1 RTKMDAKQETI
12 SVVVRLRPLIER
24 ELNSCCKEEWLAE
37 DSTVRT
43 ADGTKRFCFD
53 GVYGKSHQTQAL
65 YTQAVKPIVT
75 SCMEGVSGT
84 VFAYGQ
90 TSSGKTHTMYGSVQD
105 PGVIVLALRDIFALQ
120 EMATEREFL
129 VSISFLEIY
138 NERVI
143 DLLSNDPDKKVSVII
158 ERTKSTLRNVKE
170 EIVTSVDEVLNLLS
184 KGEAQRHIGE
194 TNMNERSSRSH
205 TILRLAIES
214 RCREEDGVI
223 WNSVLNLVDLA
234 GSERVS
240 ESGASGTTLK
250 EACNINSSLS
260 SLCLVIRQLSE
271 NSSYISFRD
280 SKLTSILMSSLGGN
294 SRTLIVCNITPA
306 VYDQSQRTLNFASIA
321 KTVKNK
327 PVVNE
332 SVSDEAYR
340 KRLEKQMES
349 LKEQLLKMT
358 CQKDR
363 VEAENERLVR
373 QMETSRVAD
382 ENPRFGQLAEEQLSE
397 RQRVLHQME
406 TLSRY
411 CGASGIDDGDSSTGD
426 VPAMLLRRRTW
437 APNSRRQLPD
447 SGALRRCLLGAIGEE
462 PPPPPPPP
470 PPAPSLPSLST
481 ASSQQQQQQIFP
493 PVGADS
499 FDDNF
504 VSQKLTESFFRR
516 LECSQME
523 ASSFSIDGVTATVNR
538 DSQTE
543 SESWQQPQQQQQQ
556 QEQQVLLLSRVAE
569 LEQQLQSAC
578 GESQRLAAQLELEQ
592 RNTSRLAEQVA
603 KLEHENASLCG
614 RISRMEEEEFIGLE
628 LQAAEAAAA
637 ALESSQREDIGGS
650 DIFGRPTVLSPR
662 ADAES
667 LATPV
672 VAVQADAVSDSAAD
686 EARQLARRV
695 VDLER
700 QLVASTQ
707 TEAAADLAEA
717 PLVLADAQVQTEIP
731 RDSPWEASLEKAESR
746 ANEAAQYASELE
758 QRLIAAEARA
768 VEAEL
773 VAAEA
778 AQGQSQL
785 LLAAR
790 HWTCRYSVSKLMNQ
804 ALEIR
809 SSRLATR
816 NRVSSKLNCAPRK
829 RKHWSL
835 KSGSA
840 PRKQRR
846 ATRRRKRALKK
857 RKRSFWKS
865 GAAPRKQ
872 RSAPLKPRIAY
883 WNRRLALWKRKLA

>member
-1 RTKMDAKQETI
+1 MDAKQETI

-481 ASSQQQQQQIFP
+481 ASSQQQQQHQIFP

-499 FDDNF
+499 FDDN
-504 VSQKLTESFFRR
+504 
-516 LECSQME
+516 
-523 ASSFSIDGVTATVNR
+523 
-538 DSQTE
+538 
-543 SESWQQPQQQQQQ
+543 
-556 QEQQVLLLSRVAE
+556 
-569 LEQQLQSAC
+569 
-578 GESQRLAAQLELEQ
+578 
-592 RNTSRLAEQVA
+592 
-603 KLEHENASLCG
+603 
-614 RISRMEEEEFIGLE
+614 
-628 LQAAEAAAA
+628 
-637 ALESSQREDIGGS
+637 
-650 DIFGRPTVLSPR
+650 
-662 ADAES
+662 
-667 LATPV
+667 
-672 VAVQADAVSDSAAD
+672 
-686 EARQLARRV
+686 
-695 VDLER
+695 
-700 QLVASTQ
+700 
-707 TEAAADLAEA
+707 
-717 PLVLADAQVQTEIP
+717 
-731 RDSPWEASLEKAESR
+731 
-746 ANEAAQYASELE
+746 
-758 QRLIAAEARA
+758 
-768 VEAEL
+768 
-773 VAAEA
+773 
-778 AQGQSQL
+778 
-785 LLAAR
+785 
-790 HWTCRYSVSKLMNQ
+790 
-804 ALEIR
+804 
-809 SSRLATR
+809 
-816 NRVSSKLNCAPRK
+816 
-829 RKHWSL
+829 
-835 KSGSA
+835 
-840 PRKQRR
+840 
-846 ATRRRKRALKK
+846 
-857 RKRSFWKS
+857 
-865 GAAPRKQ
+865 
-872 RSAPLKPRIAY
+872 
-883 WNRRLALWKRKLA
+883 